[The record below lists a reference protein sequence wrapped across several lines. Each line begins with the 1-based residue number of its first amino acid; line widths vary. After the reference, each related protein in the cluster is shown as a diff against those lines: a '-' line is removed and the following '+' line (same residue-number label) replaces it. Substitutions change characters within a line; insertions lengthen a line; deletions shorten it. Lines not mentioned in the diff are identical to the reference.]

1 MAGGAI
7 MTIFDEKSAS
17 PDGPTNDETPLLSRA
32 GRDFLDGKLD
42 VEVYVERARGV
53 ASEKAKRDIYLAIAK
68 DDQKRRRR
76 VALTGF
82 LPVTIAY
89 AVLGIYSFA
98 SKTGAIVTVGAATT
112 ALVAAFV
119 TFDYGRHADIF
130 KRFIFHVLENVRPQN
145 NRNS

>member
-1 MAGGAI
+1 

-17 PDGPTNDETPLLSRA
+17 PDDPTTDEIPLLSRA

-42 VEVYVERARGV
+42 AEVYVERARDV
-53 ASEKAKRDIYLAIAK
+53 ASEKAKRDIYLVIAKDK

-76 VALTGF
+76 VALAGF

-98 SKTGAIVTVGAATT
+98 SKTGVIVTVGAAIT
-112 ALVAAFV
+112 ALAAAFV

-130 KRFIFHVLENVRPQN
+130 KRLVFHIVERTIS
-145 NRNS
+145 R